1 MYIDKL
7 IKKEVITLLI
17 SVAFLVVVFIGVT
30 FAKFL
35 SVDKG
40 KKTVINMGD
49 LNISFCNNSTCDT
62 TYSNIGQVI
71 GTKVENGVT
80 VPASIYPFKDNGSYS
95 NETPYIFKVENTGT
109 LDSTVKIKLK
119 EDATYTPTGD
129 YSSYTR
135 LSLKYPDHL
144 KVAIRKKVTFEDTGY
159 QLGDV
164 NMDGIVNRT
173 DGDIIYDYYLNGK
186 SNFNDLQLKLADT
199 NKDSNITFDDAAL
212 IYSNILGFDY
222 SIFGVTTNIYTYTD
236 LEDGVIFKDDI
247 IKAGESATYFL
258 WLYLDESTPNDVQ
271 NTFFVGNIDV
281 VGEFIPKV
289 NPVSFSTDT
298 WETISTAVKER
309 NISKYNVGDTK
320 EIDMGDYGTHTVRIA
335 NTSTPDECN
344 TDGFSQTACGF
355 VLEFTDIIT
364 TYNMNTT
371 ATNVG
376 GFPSSNMYTFINNDI
391 YNSLPVELQKV
402 IINTKIISGHGSGE
416 TTNFTST
423 NKLYLLT
430 PKEVYTNFSNSYDTS
445 KDLTRALDYYIAKG
459 VTNGN
464 CSEVIKKN
472 GSTATA
478 WWFRTAYSYSN
489 NGFYYANAS
498 GDWYSG
504 SATNAYGVSP
514 AFRIG

>member
-40 KKTVINMGD
+40 EKTVINMGD
-49 LNISFCNNSTCDT
+49 LNISFCNDSTCDT

-80 VPASIYPFKDNGSYS
+80 VPASIYPFKNDATFS
-95 NETPYIFKVENTGT
+95 NETPYIFKVDNTGT
-109 LDSTVKIKLK
+109 LESTVKIKLK

-135 LSLKYPDHL
+135 LSLKYPEHL
-144 KVAIRKKVTFEDTGY
+144 KVAIRKRVLYQDTGY

-164 NMDGIVNRT
+164 NMDGIVNNE
-173 DGDIIYDYYLNGK
+173 DIDMLHDIAFRVVSPSDIQK
-186 SNFNDLQLKLADT
+186 KLADI
-199 NKDSNITFDDAAL
+199 NEDGKITESDATRLYAAIL
-212 IYSNILGFDY
+212 GKLNDIYS
-222 SIFGVTTNIYTYTD
+222 TKIYTYTD

-298 WETISTAVKER
+298 WETIATAVKEG
-309 NISKYNVGDTK
+309 NISRYKVGDTK

-344 TDGFSQTACGF
+344 TNGFSQTACGF
-355 VLEFTDIIT
+355 VLEFADIIT

-376 GFPSSNMYTFINNDI
+376 SFPSSNMYTFINNDI
-391 YNSLPVELQKV
+391 YSSLPVELQKV

-416 TTNFTST
+416 TANFTST